1 MESCGNDSS
10 QQRIEMSPETAH
22 PKIINSTLS
31 KKLEHSAISTNVF
44 VKRKPGNFNV
54 NPKQK

>member
-1 MESCGNDSS
+1 MILLNNGLKCH
-10 QQRIEMSPETAH
+10 QKLPT